1 MQHIRKIGLT
11 NTLFGLPLLWLPI
24 ALHWS
29 ETPMLSVLF
38 LIAFAGMF
46 WAIFKNHYWAQLLS
60 AVAYSAVL
68 GLVEGRPEAPYAT
81 AELCAWVALIGIL
94 MEPWVPH
101 VWYQLRALV
110 TSARREW
117 RWYACVALVTM
128 CGITVRA
135 WQLDSV
141 PIPISDESA
150 AALYSLEMW
159 YGRITNP
166 FISGWFEFPSLWFLL
181 QAPFVGYLGNTFLA
195 IRLLPMLLGS
205 ACVPFLIWAVR
216 PVLTRPAAL
225 LAGLSLALLGLHV
238 NFSRYGL
245 NNVADSFSSV
255 LLLGLML
262 RYVKKASRG
271 RAVAIGLTLGTA
283 IYGYASARIYP
294 LIVFGVVVG
303 LVLRNP
309 KELRRQA
316 EFLVTVAL
324 VALVVA
330 GPLLMHYVQ
339 DPDQFWAT
347 VQRNSTLQRG
357 DDGLTGFERFAGEN
371 NFTVPELVVRNV
383 LYTLQALVWGP
394 VEGWFA
400 TPRAVLAPFTAVL
413 AVLGLVHAIRR
424 REDIILLTTLVWLG
438 VFCLLSIVNWPVAAG
453 QRLVGVLAATGL
465 LVGVGAQ
472 AVMDVQIPRV
482 DRRIPILVAILIV
495 LSGGVQ
501 SMDHYFQVFVRRE
514 AGAGDPQLHRAGV
527 AALIA
532 QRLPA
537 RTWVDVYASDSFNF
551 ESTPVLRFAMER
563 LDAHLVYEPAPD
575 RAMPPIVI
583 YPAEVAAR
591 VVLDDHYVIYDVTTE
606 RGEVLLSVA
615 VRDDAPWAD
624 RIVQQII
631 ADNQ

>member
-1 MQHIRKIGLT
+1 M
-11 NTLFGLPLLWLPI
+11 WLPI

-29 ETPMLSVLF
+29 ETRLLSGLLLV
-38 LIAFAGMF
+38 AVAG
-46 WAIFKNHYWAQLLS
+46 IFGGIRTHQYWLRLLS
-60 AVAYSAVL
+60 AVAYSGVL
-68 GLVEGRPEAPYAT
+68 GLVEGRPEAPFAT
-81 AELCAWVALIGIL
+81 AELCAWLALIAVIL
-94 MEPWVPH
+94 EPWAPNAWQRIRV
-101 VWYQLRALV
+101 VA
-110 TSARREW
+110 TSARRDW
-117 RWYACVALVTM
+117 RWYTSVAFVTLS
-128 CGITVRA
+128 GIAVRA
-135 WQLDSV
+135 WQLDSI

-150 AALYSLEMW
+150 AALYSIDIW
-159 YGRITNP
+159 HGFITNP
-166 FISGWFEFPSLWFLL
+166 FISGWYEFPSLWFML
-181 QAPFVGYLGNTFLA
+181 QAPFVGYLGKTFLA

-205 ACVPFLIWAVR
+205 ACVPFLVWAVR
-216 PVLTRPAAL
+216 PVLPRPAAL
-225 LAGLSLALLGLHV
+225 LAGLSVALVGLHV
-238 NFSRYGL
+238 HFSRYGL
-245 NNVADSFSSV
+245 NNIADSLSSII
-255 LLLGLML
+255 LLGLLL
-262 RYVKKASRG
+262 RYATRPSRG
-271 RAVAIGLTLGTA
+271 YAVAIGITLGIA

-294 LIVFGVVVG
+294 LIVFGVVLG

-316 EFLVTVAL
+316 GFLFTVAL

-339 DPDQFWAT
+339 EPDQFWAT
-347 VQRNSTLQRG
+347 VWRNSTLQRG
-357 DDGLTGFERFAGEN
+357 DDGMTGFERFADEN
-371 NFTVPELVVRNV
+371 NMSVPELVVRNV

-394 VEGWFA
+394 VKGWFA

-424 REDIILLTTLVWLG
+424 REDIVLLTTLVWLG

-514 AGAGDPQLHRAGV
+514 AGAGDPELHRAGV

-532 QRLPA
+532 QRLPE
-537 RTWVDVYASDSFNF
+537 RTRVDVYASDSFNY
-551 ESTPVLRFAMER
+551 ETTPVLDFAMAR
-563 LDAHLVYEPAPD
+563 LDANLVYEPAPD

-591 VVLDDHYVIYDVTTE
+591 VVLDDHYVIYDVTTN
-606 RGEVLLSVA
+606 RGELLLSVA

-624 RIVQQII
+624 HIVQQTI
-631 ADNQ
+631 AENQ